1 MIQGIKETISIS
13 NLKFD
18 PENPRV
24 PIELLGVTDET
35 KILEY
40 MIKSG
45 NVTELMCSMAE
56 LGYTDAEP
64 LLVVKDKQGEKYT
77 VVEGNR
83 RLAALKLLNNP
94 ALAKLRSE
102 TVVSIVESALIIP
115 TEIPCIVYPTRDDIL
130 DYLGYRHIT
139 GVKEWGALEKATD
152 VNMLYEKHKKE
163 GLEREDIYR
172 KLAKMIGS
180 RMDYVRKLHMSY
192 NLYVL
197 ANSNAFYGLKD
208 TGDFAFSW
216 ITAALGY
223 VEIQNYIGLGEGEYT
238 VENINQEKYEKLFK
252 WLFNRKIVSESRRIR
267 DLAKVIGSEK
277 AIEKLEDGYSL
288 DEALLYSSHPE
299 DVFTQLLL
307 DSRDKL
313 RKAMSQIEPLKEMP
327 EDADALLSDILKLA
341 NSIKGALQAN
351 FGGNELQG
359 LLANC
364 DVNELFK
371 ILKMKK
377 SED

>member
-1 MIQGIKETISIS
+1 MIQGIKKTINIS

-64 LLVVKDKQGEKYT
+64 LLAVKDKQGEKYT

-94 ALAKLRSE
+94 ELAKLRSE
-102 TVVSIVESALIIP
+102 TIVSIVESALVIP

-139 GVKEWGALEKATD
+139 GVKEWGALEKATYL
-152 VNMLYEKHKKE
+152 NMLYEKHKKE

-208 TGDFAFSW
+208 TDDFAFSW

-267 DLAKVIGSEK
+267 DLAEVIGSEK

-327 EDADALLSDILKLA
+327 EDAESLLSDILKLT

-351 FGGNELQG
+351 FVGNELQG
-359 LLANC
+359 ILANYNF
-364 DVNELFK
+364 DELVK